1 MDKLIKEA
9 LERATQQG
17 AEMENLR
24 ILNLITN
31 KCLKIDNL
39 DICFVLLELFKE
51 IQE

>member
-24 ILNLITN
+24 ILNLIT
-31 KCLKIDNL
+31 KKGLKIDNL
-39 DICFVLLELFKE
+39 DICLVLLELFKE
-51 IQE
+51 IQA

>member
-31 KCLKIDNL
+31 KGLKIDNL
-39 DICFVLLELFKE
+39 DICLVLLELFKE